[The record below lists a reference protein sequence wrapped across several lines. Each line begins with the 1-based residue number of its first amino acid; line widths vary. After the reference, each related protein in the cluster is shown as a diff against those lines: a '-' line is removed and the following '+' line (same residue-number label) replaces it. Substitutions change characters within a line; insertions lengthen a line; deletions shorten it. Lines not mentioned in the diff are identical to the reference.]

1 MGHEI
6 SKPTDERAPFAGG
19 PMGGVFAV
27 PKQNSKKPRNQ
38 KRNKMRNRRAQKDEG
53 PTNLGA
59 RTHPSIPMLCP
70 DWVWSTMSNVSVAK
84 DRAWFTTYTPFDS
97 TVCISG
103 QNLAVRGIGTVNLNV
118 KRRPARAGRH
128 NQAIL
133 PLRMV
138 LHVPDATC
146 NILAKIPNIDGQSCS
161 VYIFPARGES
171 RSYSVMDGEEV
182 EGHHHGGQMQQ
193 RQGELMKGC
202 IKDHKGKMVAYF
214 DPDHVLF
221 ALKLSGPPI
230 GPITRQSVLKARPES
245 LPISIFAQWAADEL
259 DKWTLKREMQNL
271 LADRDVDGDSS
282 DGDDAS
288 SATLDTSDD
297 EEEDPDFVM
306 GYGDGNGNRNGN
318 NVGPGGPGRPN
329 ETVDRHGYT
338 KAERA
343 FIRSHFKNE
352 WKFLHLYGLQMDRD
366 TDRELGRDILRAMMA
381 NDQNKKSTNVR
392 VAGFAARAT
401 GPRKQQPRKVQ
412 IKRSGPRAQRVN
424 KTSGP
429 EQNGFLTA
437 TLGKYR
443 VTRAPRAPPRRMG
456 AGRLTV
462 VKEEST

>member
-1 MGHEI
+1 
-6 SKPTDERAPFAGG
+6 
-19 PMGGVFAV
+19 
-27 PKQNSKKPRNQ
+27 
-38 KRNKMRNRRAQKDEG
+38 
-53 PTNLGA
+53 
-59 RTHPSIPMLCP
+59 MLCP

-84 DRAWFTTYTPFDS
+84 DREWFTTYTPFDS

-118 KRRPARAGRH
+118 KRHPTRAGRQ
-128 NQAIL
+128 NQGIL
-133 PLRMV
+133 PLRTV

-182 EGHHHGGQMQQ
+182 EGHHNGQKQQ
-193 RQGELMKGC
+193 NELMKGC

-230 GPITRQSVLKARPES
+230 GPITRESVLKARPES

-259 DKWTLKREMQNL
+259 DKWRLKREMQNL
-271 LADRDVDGDSS
+271 LADRDVDGDS
-282 DGDDAS
+282 DDAS

-297 EEEDPDFVM
+297 EEADPDFNM
-306 GYGDGNGNRNGN
+306 GNDDGSN
-318 NVGPGGPGRPN
+318 NVGPGRPKEN
-329 ETVDRHGYT
+329 LDRHGYT

-343 FIRSHFKNE
+343 FIKSHFKTE
-352 WKFLHLYGLQMDRD
+352 WKFLHLYGLRMEKDK
-366 TDRELGRDILRAMMA
+366 DRELGRDILRAMMA
-381 NDQNKKSTNVR
+381 NDQTKKSTNMR
-392 VAGFAARAT
+392 VAGFAARVT
-401 GPRKQQPRKVQ
+401 GPRRQPQRKV

-424 KTSGP
+424 KSGP
-429 EQNGFLTA
+429 QQNGVLTA

-443 VTRAPRAPPRRMG
+443 VTRAPQRRLG
-456 AGRLTV
+456 SGRLTV